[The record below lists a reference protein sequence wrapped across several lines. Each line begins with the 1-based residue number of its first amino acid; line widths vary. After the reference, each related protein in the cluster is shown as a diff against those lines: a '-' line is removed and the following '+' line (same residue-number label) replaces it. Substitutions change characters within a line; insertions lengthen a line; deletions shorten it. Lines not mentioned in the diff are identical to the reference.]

1 MGGSHSNPSSNS
13 AIHRV
18 YRTQLY
24 SRFNKWSHHASS
36 HAVNN
41 TKTTEIDTIDD
52 NTYNTSPTS
61 DADNLSS
68 QLGIKLKQYEELE
81 RIIRKKEAYDA
92 MNVRSAISMHY
103 VSQKEINA
111 ALEQLFIAIE
121 ANTVSTIEYLLL
133 AYPELKPHLNA
144 TSTCYIANR
153 TIFLT
158 PLMLACISGFDIT
171 ISLLLQVPN
180 VDINA
185 IEQETKSNALMFAV
199 NAGQKISV
207 KRLLEYDSLNINDT
221 DANNYTALHL
231 AILLE
236 EVEIVK
242 LICKRKDIDMYK
254 QTATGDTALHLACRF
269 VNADIVDIIFE
280 TVAKCS
286 IQKSSL
292 YSGNNLWKIVSP
304 TVTSD
309 GNSDN
314 DSCLS
319 NESKSDVSPHSYD
332 AENCL
337 SPRASIVKRKGLQ
350 HFVRIKNKNYE
361 TAYNIIEEAYNKLSC
376 SSPSKHDLRT
386 KTITIKERLRRL
398 L

>member
-1 MGGSHSNPSSNS
+1 
-13 AIHRV
+13 V
-18 YRTQLY
+18 
-24 SRFNKWSHHASS
+24 NK
-36 HAVNN
+36 
-41 TKTTEIDTIDD
+41 TKTTEIDCCTIDD
-52 NTYNTSPTS
+52 ITYNTSPTS
-61 DADNLSS
+61 DADLSS

-103 VSQKEINA
+103 VSQKEVEACII
-111 ALEQLFIAIE
+111 QLFIAIE

-133 AYPELKPHLNA
+133 AYPELKPYLNV
-144 TSTCYIANR
+144 TRTCYVANR
-153 TIFLT
+153 TVSLT

-207 KRLLEYDSLNINDT
+207 STLLEYDTLHINDT
-221 DANNYTALHL
+221 DANNHTALHL

-242 LICKRKDIDMYK
+242 AICKRKDIDMYK
-254 QTATGDTALHLACRF
+254 QTASGDTALHLACRL

-292 YSGNNLWKIVSP
+292 YSGNHLWKIVSP

-309 GNSDN
+309 GKFSDSDN

-376 SSPSKHDLRT
+376 SSPSRHDFRT
-386 KTITIKERLRRL
+386 KVIAIKERLRRL